1 MGSRYVKLETTR
13 FHHLFKIVKMADKY
27 LGKYDR
33 VSADKY
39 DEFLKE
45 LGVNMLLRK
54 AATASSPVFEVTY
67 DTDSE
72 TWSFKTS
79 TMLKSMELKFK
90 LDEEF
95 DEKSPDG
102 RDVKAK
108 VTKEGDSFIS
118 IQNAVK
124 EGEKS
129 TKSFVSSR
137 VMRLFK
143 PLLSLVAISSV
154 PKSSRNKR
162 KRLDYV
168 AFICEYLAAGN
179 K

>member
-1 MGSRYVKLETTR
+1 MGTVAKRSLIRTHFNFLHLSKL
-13 FHHLFKIVKMADKY
+13 IKMADKY

-90 LDEEF
+90 LNEEF

-129 TKSFVSSR
+129 TKIVR
-137 VMRLFK
+137 EFK
-143 PLLSLVAISSV
+143 GDEVIQTSTIVGCDLVCTQVFKKQA
-154 PKSSRNKR
+154 
-162 KRLDYV
+162 
-168 AFICEYLAAGN
+168 
-179 K
+179 